1 MFEIAL
7 RALKYAEKTTDYA
20 EVRVEKTDGNRLI
33 LKNGNP
39 EVIDFI
45 KTVGMCIRIIKE
57 GSLGVAFVNNLKFSK
72 IKEAISN
79 AIKMT
84 HASKKVLKKPIKFS
98 KEKTY
103 RDKYKVKEKIKTKDV
118 GLEERMKEIT
128 EIDKSLLDTKLNL
141 PTRYFELLNEMK
153 EKYYVNSDG
162 SKIQSTIPRVSFEY
176 MLTLV
181 SNGLS
186 EQRRFEYGGIGGWE
200 LFRGWNLNGKII
212 NEVKILSKILK
223 AKKSPR
229 GRLNVILSPEL
240 SGIAAHESCGHP
252 YEADRI
258 LGREAAQA
266 GESFIT
272 KNMLGAR
279 IGSDVVSL
287 VDDPTL
293 HGSYGFYLYDDEG
306 IKSRR
311 RFLIKNGLINTFLHN
326 RETAA
331 VFGIKSNASA
341 RADNWT
347 SEPIVR
353 MANTF
358 ILPRDHTFEEIIDV
372 RKGVYI
378 KSYMEWNIDDKRFNQ
393 RYVGLEAYLIKN
405 GRLEGLV
412 KRPVLEITTPSF
424 YKSVDA
430 VGKDLEFSAAS
441 CGKGEPMQ
449 PIPVWI
455 GGPHIR
461 LKNILLG

>member
-1 MFEIAL
+1 MFDIAL
-7 RALKYAEKTTDYA
+7 RALRHAEKLTDYA

-45 KTVGMCIRIIKE
+45 KTLGMCIRIIKE
-57 GSLGVAFVNNLKFSK
+57 GSLGVAFVNDLKFSN
-72 IKEAISN
+72 IKAAISS

-84 HASKKVLKKPIKFS
+84 HASKKVLKQPIKFS
-98 KEKTY
+98 KEKTN
-103 RDKYKVKEKIKTKDV
+103 RDKYKVKENIKTKDIA
-118 GLEERMKEIT
+118 LEDRLKEIM

-141 PTRYFELLNEMK
+141 PTRYFELLNETK

-162 SKIQSTIPRVSFEY
+162 SKIQSTIPRLSFDY
-176 MLTLV
+176 MLTLI

-186 EQRRFEYGGIGGWE
+186 EQRRFQYGGVGGWE
-200 LFRGWNLNGKII
+200 LFRGWNLKEKII
-212 NEVKILSKILK
+212 NEAKILSKIINARKLPK
-223 AKKSPR
+223 
-229 GRLNVILSPEL
+229 GRFNIILSPEL

-272 KNMLGAR
+272 KNMLKTR
-279 IGSDVVSL
+279 IGSDVVDL

-293 HGSYGFYLYDDEG
+293 LGSYGFYLYDDEG
-306 IKSRR
+306 IKARR
-311 RFLIKNGLINTFLHN
+311 RFLIKNGIINTFLHN

-341 RADNWT
+341 RADNWA

-358 ILPRDHTFEEIIDV
+358 ILPRDHKFEELINV

-393 RYVGLEAYLIKN
+393 RYVGLEAYSIKN
-405 GRLEGLV
+405 GKLGDLV
-412 KRPVLEITTPSF
+412 RRPIIEISTPGF
-424 YKSVDA
+424 YKSIDA

-461 LKNILLG
+461 LRNILLG

>member
-1 MFEIAL
+1 MF
-7 RALKYAEKTTDYA
+7 D
-20 EVRVEKTDGNRLI
+20 
-33 LKNGNP
+33 
-39 EVIDFI
+39 
-45 KTVGMCIRIIKE
+45 
-57 GSLGVAFVNNLKFSK
+57 AFVNDLKFSK

-84 HASKKVLKKPIKFS
+84 HASKKVLKQPIKFS
-98 KEKTY
+98 KEKIH
-103 RDKYKVKEKIKTKDV
+103 RDKYKVDEKIKTKDV
-118 GLEERMKEIT
+118 ALEDRMKEIM

-141 PTRYFELLNEMK
+141 PTRYFELLNDMK

-162 SKIQSTIPRVSFEY
+162 SKIQSAIPRVSFDY

-186 EQRRFEYGGIGGWE
+186 EQRRFEHGGAGGWE
-200 LFRGWNLNGKII
+200 LFRGWNLNEKIV
-212 NEVKILSKILK
+212 NEAKILSKILK
-223 AKKSPR
+223 ATKLPK
-229 GRLNVILSPEL
+229 GKLDVILSPEL
-240 SGIAAHESCGHP
+240 TGIAAHESCGHP

-272 KNMLGAR
+272 KDMLGTR
-279 IGSDVVSL
+279 IGNDVVDL

-293 HGSYGFYLYDDEG
+293 KGSYGFYLYDDEG
-306 IKSRR
+306 IKAKK
-311 RFLIKNGLINTFLHN
+311 RFLIKNGIINTFLHN

-341 RADNWT
+341 RADNWA

-358 ILPRDHTFEEIIDV
+358 ILPRDHKFEELIDV

-378 KSYMEWNIDDKRFNQ
+378 KSFMEWNIDDKRFNQ

-405 GRLEGLV
+405 GKLGDLV
-412 KRPVLEITTPSF
+412 RRPIIEITTPAF
-424 YKSVDA
+424 YKSIDA
-430 VGKDLEFSAAS
+430 VGKDLDFFAAS
-441 CGKGEPMQ
+441 CGKGDPMQ

>member
-1 MFEIAL
+1 MFNIAL
-7 RALKYAEKTTDYA
+7 RALKYAEKFTDYA

-57 GSLGVAFVNNLKFSK
+57 GSLGVAFVNDLKFSK
-72 IKEAISN
+72 IKKAISN

-84 HASKKVLKKPIKFS
+84 HASKRVLKKPIKFS

-103 RDKYKVKEKIKTKDV
+103 RDKHKVKEKIKIKDIA
-118 GLEERMKEIT
+118 LEERLKEII

-141 PTRYFELLNEMK
+141 HTRYFELLNETK
-153 EKYYVNSDG
+153 EKYYVNSDD
-162 SKIQSTIPRVSFEY
+162 SKIQSIIPKVSFEY

-186 EQRRFEYGGIGGWE
+186 EQRRFEYGGAGGWE
-200 LFRGWNLNGKII
+200 LFRGWNLKEKIV
-212 NEVKILSKILK
+212 NEAKILSKVLK
-223 AKKSPR
+223 AKKLPKR
-229 GRLNVILSPEL
+229 KLDVILSPEL

-272 KNMLGAR
+272 KNMLGTR
-279 IGSDVVSL
+279 IGSDVVDL

-293 HGSYGFYLYDDEG
+293 RGSYGFYLYDDEG
-306 IKSRR
+306 IKARR
-311 RFLIKNGLINTFLHN
+311 RFLIKGGIINTFLHN
-326 RETAA
+326 RQTAA

-341 RADNWT
+341 RADNWA

-358 ILPRDHTFEEIIDV
+358 ISPRDHKFEELIDV

-378 KSYMEWNIDDKRFNQ
+378 KSFMEWNIDDKRFNQ

-405 GRLEGLV
+405 GKLEDLV
-412 KRPVLEITTPSF
+412 KRPIIEITTPSF
-424 YKSVDA
+424 YKSIDA
-430 VGKDLEFSAAS
+430 VGKDLEFTAAS
-441 CGKGEPMQ
+441 CGKGEPLQ

-461 LKNILLG
+461 LRNILLG